1 LSAGQQIGTNRL
13 VFSPRPITIR
23 SYVDDHQRGEYPFVP
38 LPSSPVLAMSTP
50 SRSKS
55 KVRFKSTVWDCGCGR
70 VGVYSVFRCN
80 ALSRPNDEITTHET
94 SLSTCRWTPSK
105 PGPRSV
111 WFAYHSVLAARSSIL
126 PIAPAGHTP
135 KKVVSGLAPPKKVWQ
150 QPPRLRRTPPPRPP
164 WTPSLRRPIASPST
178 RTPPVPVLSSSTTWT
193 ATSTAASAAAHSSPS
208 PTTSSPRS
216 VVSCSLA
223 FFNWARLPARAHAKF
238 LS

>member
-1 LSAGQQIGTNRL
+1 M
-13 VFSPRPITIR
+13 
-23 SYVDDHQRGEYPFVP
+23 P

-150 QPPRLRRTPPPRPP
+150 QPPRLRRT
-164 WTPSLRRPIASPST
+164 
-178 RTPPVPVLSSSTTWT
+178 
-193 ATSTAASAAAHSSPS
+193 AAAAAAVDAITE
-208 PTTSSPRS
+208 TTNRFTVNTDAAGAGPLKLDDVDGNVYSCKRCGTLLAVADDIVSKVRR
-216 VVSCSLA
+216 VVFS
-223 FFNWARLPARAHAKF
+223 RF
-238 LS
+238 L